1 MKHIMGPNSR
11 SALTNVKEGDVQ
23 PNAVDLRLGKV
34 FKMSSSTFRID
45 EKEKVHRGAFE
56 MRPDNEGYYNLAEG
70 HYEVI
75 MENMITVGDNE
86 AGWVITR
93 STLNRNGVFL
103 TSGLYDTGYDG
114 VMAGVMH
121 VTCGPMRIQRG
132 TRIGQ
137 YLSFNAE
144 ALHHYNGSY
153 GKNKDHD
160 KKYQGEPT
168 PLDAAAVAATAALLA
183 GDEALSQQVLNEVL
197 NPPKRG
203 RGRPVGTT
211 KDKLKEKQ
219 NVI

>member
-1 MKHIMGPNSR
+1 MKHIMGPKSR
-11 SALTNVKEGDVQ
+11 SHLSNVQPDDVQ

-34 FKMSSSTFRID
+34 FKISQSTFKID
-45 EKEKVHRGAFE
+45 EKEKVHRGSFE
-56 MRPDNEGYYNLAEG
+56 IKPDAQGYFNLAEG

-75 MENMITVGDNE
+75 MENMITVGENE

-114 VMAGVMH
+114 VMAGMMH
-121 VTCGPMRIQRG
+121 VNCGPMRIQKG

-137 YLSFNAE
+137 YLSFDSE
-144 ALHHYNGSY
+144 SLHTYDGDY
-153 GKNKDHD
+153 GKGKSHD
-160 KKYQGEPT
+160 QKYQGEVT
-168 PLDAAAVAATAALLA
+168 AVDTAALAATAALLE
-183 GDEALSQQVLNEVL
+183 GNEELSQRVLNEAL

-211 KDKLKEKQ
+211 KEELERRKAK
-219 NVI
+219 

>member
-1 MKHIMGPNSR
+1 MKHIMGPNSK
-11 SALTNVKEGDVQ
+11 SVLTNVKEGDEQ

-34 FKMSSSTFRID
+34 FKMSQSTFRID
-45 EKEKVHRGAFE
+45 EKEKVHRGSFE
-56 MRPDNEGYYNLAEG
+56 VKPDDNGYYNLPEG

-75 MENMITVGDNE
+75 MENTITVGDNE

-103 TSGLYDTGYDG
+103 TSGLYDSGYDG

-144 ALHHYNGSY
+144 ALHQYDGSY
-153 GKNKDHD
+153 GKNKAHD
-160 KKYQGEPT
+160 QKYQAT
-168 PLDAAAVAATAALLA
+168 PLDTAALSATEALLA
-183 GDEALSQQVLNEVL
+183 GDQEKSQQVLNEAL
-197 NPPKRG
+197 NPPKRS

-211 KDKLKEKQ
+211 KEALAKRNQE
-219 NVI
+219 